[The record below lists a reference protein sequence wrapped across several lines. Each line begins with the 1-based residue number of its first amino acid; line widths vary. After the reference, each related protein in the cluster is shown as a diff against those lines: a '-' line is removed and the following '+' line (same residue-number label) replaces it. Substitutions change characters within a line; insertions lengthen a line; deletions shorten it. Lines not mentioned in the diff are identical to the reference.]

1 MDQGCKANNSLPSY
15 VQKIDSGK
23 WRVWIWVQ
31 PKAKEVKI
39 SGMYQNCLKIKLQ
52 SPPVDDKANK
62 ELVKFVAGKLG
73 LKSIQVNLE
82 SGQTSRKKALLIEN
96 AQEPLWRHLSG

>member
-1 MDQGCKANNSLPSY
+1 
-15 VQKIDSGK
+15 
-23 WRVWIWVQ
+23 
-31 PKAKEVKI
+31 
-39 SGMYQNCLKIKLQ
+39 
-52 SPPVDDKANK
+52 VDDKANK